1 MHEIVHILE
10 HSLEHLIGL
19 VPLLFVVFL
28 ILEYIEHTVNGKI
41 LNLVHKSRRWGP
53 LWGGVFG
60 AFPQCGFSVFITNLF
75 VGRVAT
81 LGTLVAVYL
90 STSDEMLPILLANQ
104 VDWKVCSAIVFTKIV
119 VGVIVGFLV
128 DIFVKQES
136 FRQSEI
142 HGMCGETKCRCETSS
157 PFFSALIHT
166 VKLTVL
172 LFVTTVLLNGA
183 IEIVGRDMLKE
194 AITSIGILSVVISAL
209 IGFIPNCASS
219 VILTQLFAEG
229 AIPIGT
235 LLAGLLTGAG
245 LGWIVLI
252 RYHKNRK
259 QTAMIALFLFAIAVL
274 IGSVTNIIIQT

>member
-1 MHEIVHILE
+1 MHEIIHILE
-10 HSLEHLIGL
+10 HSMEHIVGMI
-19 VPLLFVVFL
+19 PFLFVVFFL
-28 ILEYIEHTVNGKI
+28 LECIEHTVNGKV
-41 LNLVHKSRRWGP
+41 LHFVNQSRQLGP

-60 AFPQCGFSVFITNLF
+60 AFPQCGFSVLISNLF
-75 VGRVAT
+75 IGRVAT

-90 STSDEMLPILLANQ
+90 STSDEMLPLLLANQ
-104 VDWKVCSAIVFTKIV
+104 VNWKLCVGIVFTKVV
-119 VGVIVGFLV
+119 VGVIIGFLV
-128 DIFVKQES
+128 DFVVKQEA
-136 FRQSEI
+136 FQPQNI
-142 HGMCGETKCRCETSS
+142 HSMCGAVKCHCEKSS
-157 PFFSALIHT
+157 PLYSALIHT
-166 VKLTVL
+166 IKLTVL
-172 LFVTTVLLNGA
+172 LFVTTVLLNGV

-219 VILTQLFAEG
+219 VVITQLFVEG

-259 QTAMIALFLFAIAVL
+259 QTAMIAVFLFAIAVL
-274 IGSVTNIIIQT
+274 IGSVTNIII